1 MAAVAGALRKYLLGR
16 GDDLEDAELRVAIPV
31 NVRPDT
37 PEIELGNQFSLVLLS
52 LPVNLDDPVR
62 RLRETR
68 KRMRTLKESADAFVG
83 FQMMQVMGI
92 PPAKITKRGADFF
105 SSKFTG
111 VLSNVPGP
119 RQHLYF
125 TDKKIKNIMFWVP
138 RSGEVALG
146 VSIISYAGSV
156 TLGIATDR
164 SVAPDP
170 DKITEY
176 FAGEFDELLKLARM
190 DVLQRAPA
198 SRRAAARR

>member
-1 MAAVAGALRKYLLGR
+1 
-16 GDDLEDAELRVAIPV
+16 
-31 NVRPDT
+31 
-37 PEIELGNQFSLVLLS
+37 
-52 LPVNLDDPVR
+52 
-62 RLRETR
+62 
-68 KRMRTLKESADAFVG
+68 MRTLKESADAFVG
-83 FQMMQVMGI
+83 FQMMKVMGI

-176 FAGEFDELLKLARM
+176 FAREFDELLKLARM